1 MTSWT
6 LFQNNFIL
14 RRARAA
20 NFADIIKNF
29 TMFIKTTFK
38 DLKKFKQ
45 SRNYALNCKLYL
57 YFLTQQKL
65 LISGKK
71 MMTSAGLRVIY
82 VFFGS
87 SLGKV

>member
-29 TMFIKTTFK
+29 TMFMKTTFK

-71 MMTSAGLRVIY
+71 NDDVSGTEGDLCIFWI
-82 VFFGS
+82 FFR
-87 SLGKV
+87 